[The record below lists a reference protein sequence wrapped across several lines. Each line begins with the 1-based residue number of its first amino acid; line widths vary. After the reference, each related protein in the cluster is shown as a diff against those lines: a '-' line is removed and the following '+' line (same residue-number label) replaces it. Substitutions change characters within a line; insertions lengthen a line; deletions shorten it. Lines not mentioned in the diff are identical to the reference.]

1 MIKKIIITLLF
12 LFLLNSCSNKDT
24 ENVSELQNVKKD
36 NFSIDIPSK
45 RTLIES
51 DSKTLPKTKVWKID
65 LVSISNEVTSGFSN
79 NLLILSQNI
88 NKVIKSDEFSIIN
101 NVWSTREYLNYTK
114 LDSKKIEFDDKD
126 ISTLY
131 IFEAKYN
138 TTTPLFKYLQ
148 VWKVCDKKA
157 YLLTIALS
165 QDTKNT
171 TEYENIL
178 QSFSCN

>member
-1 MIKKIIITLLF
+1 MIKKILITLL
-12 LFLLNSCSNKDT
+12 LVFLLNSCTNNNT

-51 DSKTLPKTKVWKID
+51 DSKTLPKTKFWNID
-65 LVSISNEVTSGFSN
+65 LVSVSNEVTSWFSN

-101 NVWSTREYLNYTK
+101 NVWSTKDYLNYTK
-114 LDSKKIEFDDKD
+114 LDSKKIEFADKD
-126 ISTLY
+126 ISTMY

-138 TTTPLFKYLQ
+138 ITTPLFKYLQ
-148 VWKVCDKKA
+148 VWKICDKKA

-178 QSFSCN
+178 KSFKCN